1 MLVYNRTYNYIC
13 TMTKMIQIN
22 NGEKFLRYT
31 VIERVENISGRPHY
45 KCQCDCGNIRVV
57 SGKYLRKGLSKS
69 CGCYGAEQRKLA
81 STKHGHSSRG
91 GKSVEYKAWV
101 NMKNRCNDPKN
112 KQYKDYG
119 GRGVSICDRWLNS
132 FENFISDMGLCNGLT
147 LDRIDVNGNY
157 EPNNCKWSS
166 QIEQQR
172 NKRNN
177 HIVTLNGFEMTMK
190 EASEKMGINYDA
202 LRIRLKRK
210 NTNIINLCYQ

>member
-13 TMTKMIQIN
+13 SMTKMIQID
-22 NGEKFLRYT
+22 NGQKFGRYQ
-31 VIERVENISGRPHY
+31 VIERVQNIDSRPHY
-45 KCQCDCGNIRVV
+45 KCLCECGSLRII

-69 CGCYGAEQRKLA
+69 CGCYGAEQRKKA
-81 STKHGHSSRG
+81 STKHGHASRV
-91 GKSVEYKAWV
+91 KHSKEYQAWS
-101 NMKNRCNDPKN
+101 NMKNRCLDENN

-119 GRGVSICDRWLNS
+119 GRGITLCKEWLD
-132 FENFISDMGLCNGLT
+132 FENFINDMGFCNGLT

-177 HIVTLNGFEMTMK
+177 HIVFLNNVPMTLV
-190 EASEKMGINYDA
+190 EASEKIGVKYDCLRQRVKRSNNKYIN
-202 LRIRLKRK
+202 I
-210 NTNIINLCYQ
+210 